1 MKMFSKSLIAISLLT
16 AASVVHASEGFYL
29 GVNVGQA
36 NYDINA
42 NEFASSIGAI
52 STVVSCDV
60 DDSDTSLSFT
70 LGYQLNPYISFEG
83 GYINLGEFCVDTTVY
98 ENPYFIDVNL
108 AVETDGL
115 FFDIKGQVP
124 INEVF
129 GIYGKI
135 GFLKWESDL
144 TATASEANLGSYSTS
159 DSIDDDDVFYGIGGS
174 ILINKNNSVTLNIDY
189 TLYDLDD
196 LDVDVLSAGLQFS
209 F

>member
-1 MKMFSKSLIAISLLT
+1 MKIFSKSLIAISLLS
-16 AASVVHASEGFYL
+16 AASVVHASEGFYV

-42 NEFASSIGAI
+42 NEFASAIGDIA
-52 STVVSCDV
+52 TVVSSSV

-70 LGYQLNPYISFEG
+70 LGYQLNPNISFEG
-83 GYINLGEFCVDTTVY
+83 GLINLGEFGVDTTVY

-115 FFDIKGQVP
+115 FFDVKGQVP

-129 GIYGKI
+129 GVYGKI
-135 GFLKWESDL
+135 GILKWESDI
-144 TATASEANLGSYSTS
+144 TATASVADLGSYSAS

-174 ILINKNNSVTLNIDY
+174 ILINNSLALNIDY

-196 LDVDVLSAGLQFS
+196 LDVDVLSVGVQIHF
-209 F
+209 